1 MTEEIMLLISAM
13 RDKRTPWYAKAIVIL
28 TLAYII
34 SPIDIIPD
42 FIPVIGLLDEI
53 ILIPIA
59 YSVVMKLIPEEVK
72 AEAASTNIEQD
83 NHSGLKVLGIA
94 VVIMVWTALI
104 FTAYFLMYKQQFV
117 L

>member
-1 MTEEIMLLISAM
+1 VTEKIALLISAM
-13 RDKRTPWYAKAIVIL
+13 RDSRTPWYAKAIVIL
-28 TLAYII
+28 TLAYIV

-59 YSVVMKLIPEEVK
+59 YSVVMKLIPAEVK
-72 AEAASTNIEQD
+72 AEAASAYIEQD
-83 NHSGLKVLGIA
+83 NHSGLKILGIMT
-94 VVIMVWTALI
+94 VIMIWIVLI
-104 FTAYFLMYKQQFV
+104 FITYVFFYKQSFV

>member
-1 MTEEIMLLISAM
+1 MTEKIALLISAM

-59 YSVVMKLIPEEVK
+59 YGIVMKLTPEEVK
-72 AEAASTNIEQD
+72 AEAALISGNTTQD
-83 NHSGLKVLGIA
+83 NHSVLKILGIMTVI
-94 VVIMVWTALI
+94 VVWLALI
-104 FTAYFLMYKQQFV
+104 FTAYFLIYN
-117 L
+117 